1 MGILPFFTFFR
12 SSVYII
18 IALCVVW
25 LLFQNSVSS
34 HAHQFSVFFLF
45 CFFELY
51 GGIIGSV
58 VGENQHRM
66 LTWTLPHFR
75 KRLIVWSIIVGLF
88 SVVVWTAA
96 LTFAPLNASWSTILL
111 VNLGFYCIGFAFSG
125 GWSLNTNRPGLI
137 YKYRI
142 LIMLP
147 VLALTYSWQ
156 EVLAFGEQ
164 HKLGLALIAFAI
176 AIGTHYF
183 AFNQTTFRS
192 KPLSFFFWSLYSGFD
207 PQTQKIWQK
216 KKMMMRKA
224 STGVWHL
231 NHIGTGIYNWL
242 RAGQY
247 ENSGLDG
254 WRWPLSAFGAALAM
268 VFFFLGMT
276 TKFFG
281 LLNQSPYDFE
291 TRLKTIYHMIFYFD
305 QLDIMIVIQISL
317 SVFIGIC
324 IFIPYTSFSLKRGY
338 VYPLSRTRRM
348 WIQYSGLLVQNI
360 SFIAASIIVL
370 GVLGILSGAK
380 VGFVSKGNISLGIL
394 RVFGW
399 VVVLIPVCQ
408 WLQVK
413 YDLYGFHLYG
423 FQRTRRQIW
432 GVAFLILVM
441 ILAIVIAG
449 FTSLMRVWYPDLTL
463 TYEVPILFV
472 CFILLQWFLLA
483 RLKRYYATQ
492 DLI

>member
-1 MGILPFFTFFR
+1 MGVLPFFTFFR

-51 GGIIGSV
+51 GGIIGSI

-75 KRLIVWSIIVGLF
+75 KRLMIWSIIIGLF
-88 SVVVWTAA
+88 SVVVWTIV

-111 VNLGFYCIGFAFSG
+111 VNLSFYCIGFAFSG
-125 GWSLNTNRPGLI
+125 GWSLDTNRPGLI

-192 KPLSFFFWSLYSGFD
+192 KPFSFFFGSFYSGFD

-291 TRLKTIYHMIFYFD
+291 TVSKMIYHLIFYFH
-305 QLDIMIVIQISL
+305 QLDSNI
-317 SVFIGIC
+317 IGSIFGAMFFSIC
-324 IFIPYTSFSLKRGY
+324 MYLFIPPTSLKRGY
-338 VYPLSRTRRM
+338 VYPLSRTQRM
-348 WIQYSGLLVQNI
+348 WIRYSSLLLQNI
-360 SFIAASIIVL
+360 SFFAASILVL
-370 GVLGILSGAK
+370 GVLGILAGTK
-380 VGFVSKGNISLGIL
+380 IGFVSEGDMSLEIFCVLGW
-394 RVFGW
+394 W
-399 VVVLIPVCQ
+399 VVLLPILQ

-413 YDLYGFHLYG
+413 YDLYGF
-423 FQRTRRQIW
+423 QRTRRQI
-432 GVAFLILVM
+432 GGIAFLILGM
-441 ILAIVIAG
+441 ILAFGITG
-449 FTSLMRVWYPDLTL
+449 FISLMRVWYPDLML

-472 CFILLQWFLLA
+472 CFILLQWFLLV

-492 DLI
+492 DLV

>member
-1 MGILPFFTFFR
+1 MNILPFFTFLR
-12 SSVYII
+12 SPVYII

-25 LLFQNSVSS
+25 FLFQNSVSS
-34 HAHQFSVFFLF
+34 HAHRFSVYFLFYFFL
-45 CFFELY
+45 LY
-51 GGIIGSV
+51 GGIIGSIV
-58 VGENQHRM
+58 RENQYRM

-75 KRLIVWSIIVGLF
+75 KRLMIWAIIIGLF
-88 SVVVWTAA
+88 SIVVWTAA

-111 VNLGFYCIGFAFSG
+111 VNLGFYCLGFAFSG
-125 GWSLNTNRPGLI
+125 GWDLDTNRPGLI

-142 LIMLP
+142 LIGLLVL
-147 VLALTYSWQ
+147 VLAFSWQ

-164 HKLGLALIAFAI
+164 QKLGLAVVVFAI

-192 KPLSFFFWSLYSGFD
+192 KPFSFFFGSLYSGFD
-207 PQTQKIWQK
+207 PQTQKIRQK

-224 STGVWHL
+224 STRVWHL
-231 NHIGTGIYNWL
+231 NHIGTSIYNWL

-247 ENSGLDG
+247 ENSGLGG
-254 WRWPLSAFGAALAM
+254 WGWPFSAFGAALVM

-291 TRLKTIYHMIFYFD
+291 TVLKMIYHMVFYFD
-305 QLDIMIVIQISL
+305 QLDFRVAINISL
-317 SVFIGIC
+317 SVVFGMHMFI
-324 IFIPYTSFSLKRGY
+324 FFPAFFLKRGY
-338 VYPLSRTRRM
+338 VYPLSRTQQM
-348 WIQYSGLLVQNI
+348 CIQYSGLLVQNI
-360 SFIAASIIVL
+360 SFIAASILVL

-380 VGFVSKGNISLGIL
+380 IGFVSEGDISLRIL
-394 RVFGW
+394 RVLGW
-399 VVVLIPVCQ
+399 VVVLIPILQ
-408 WLQVK
+408 WWQFK
-413 YDLYGFHLYG
+413 YNLYG
-423 FQRTRRQIW
+423 FQRTRRQVW
-432 GVAFLILVM
+432 GVAFLILGLL
-441 ILAIVIAG
+441 LAFVIFG
-449 FTSLMRVWYPDLTL
+449 FAALMRDLYPDLAL

-472 CFILLQWFLLA
+472 CFILLQWFLLN

>member
-1 MGILPFFTFFR
+1 MNILPFFTFLR
-12 SSVYII
+12 RPAYII
-18 IALCVVW
+18 IALCVGW

-34 HAHQFSVFFLF
+34 HAHRFSVFFLF
-45 CFFELY
+45 LFIELY
-51 GGIIGSV
+51 GGIIGSI

-66 LTWTLPHFR
+66 LTWPLPHFR
-75 KRLIVWSIIVGLF
+75 KRLMIWSIIVGLF
-88 SVVVWTAA
+88 SVVAWTTA

-111 VNLGFYCIGFAFSG
+111 VNLSFYCIGFAFSG
-125 GWSLNTNRPGLI
+125 GWSLDTNRPGLI

-142 LIMLP
+142 LIMLT
-147 VLALTYSWQ
+147 VLALTYLWQ

-192 KPLSFFFWSLYSGFD
+192 KPFSFFFGSLYSGFD

-224 STGVWHL
+224 SAKVWHL
-231 NHIGTGIYNWL
+231 NHIGTSIYNWL

-268 VFFFLGMT
+268 VFIFLSMET
-276 TKFFG
+276 SFFG
-281 LLNQSPYDFE
+281 LLGRSPNDFE
-291 TRLKTIYHMIFYFD
+291 TISKMIYHMIFYFD
-305 QLDIMIVIQISL
+305 QLDSKIAINISF
-317 SVFIGIC
+317 SVCFGIW
-324 IFIPYTSFSLKRGY
+324 IFILFPSFFVKRGY
-338 VYPLSRTRRM
+338 VYPLSRIQRM
-348 WIQYSGLLVQNI
+348 RIQYCGLLVQNI

-380 VGFVSKGNISLGIL
+380 VGFVSEGNISLGIL

-399 VVVLIPVCQ
+399 VVVLIPIFQ

-413 YDLYGFHLYG
+413 YDLYE
-423 FQRTRRQIW
+423 FQRMRGYRW
-432 GVAFLILVM
+432 MFALVLPLM
-441 ILAIVIAG
+441 ILGIGIGG
-449 FTSLMRVWYPDLTL
+449 FTSLMRVWYPDLML
-463 TYEVPILFV
+463 TYEAPILFL

-492 DLI
+492 DLV

>member
-18 IALCVVW
+18 IALCAGW
-25 LLFQNSVSS
+25 FLFQNAVSS
-34 HAHQFSVFFLF
+34 HAHRFSLFFLF
-45 CFFELY
+45 FFFQLY
-51 GGIIGSV
+51 GGTIGSIV
-58 VGENQHRM
+58 RENQHRM

-75 KRLIVWSIIVGLF
+75 KRLMIWSIIVGLS
-88 SVVVWTAA
+88 SVIVWTAA
-96 LTFAPLNASWSTILL
+96 LTFAPLNASWSTIFL
-111 VNLGFYCIGFAFSG
+111 VNLEFYCLGFAFLG
-125 GWSLNTNRPGLI
+125 GWDLDTNRPGLI

-142 LIMLP
+142 LI
-147 VLALTYSWQ
+147 VLLVPALAYSWQ

-164 HKLGLALIAFAI
+164 QKLGLALIAFAI
-176 AIGTHYF
+176 AIGTHYY
-183 AFNQTTFRS
+183 AFNQTAFRR
-192 KPLSFFFWSLYSGFD
+192 KPFSFFVGSFYSGSD
-207 PQTQKIWQK
+207 PQTREIWRNNA
-216 KKMMMRKA
+216 MIMRKA
-224 STGVWHL
+224 STRVWHL
-231 NHIGTGIYNWL
+231 DHIGTGIFNWL

-247 ENSGLDG
+247 ENYGPGG
-254 WRWPLSAFGAALAM
+254 WRWPLSAFSTALVM
-268 VFFFLGMT
+268 IFVFLGME

-281 LLNQSPYDFE
+281 LLGRSPYDFE
-291 TRLKTIYHMIFYFD
+291 TVLKTLYHMIFYFD
-305 QLDIMIVIQISL
+305 QLDPKIALNISF
-317 SVFIGIC
+317 SVFFGIYM
-324 IFIPYTSFSLKRGY
+324 FMFFSSFFLKRGY
-338 VYPLSRTRRM
+338 VYPLARTQRM
-348 WIQYSGLLVQNI
+348 WIQYCGLLVQNI
-360 SFIAASIIVL
+360 SFVAASILVL
-370 GVLGILSGAK
+370 GVMGILSGAK
-380 VGFVSKGNISLGIL
+380 IGFVSEGDISLGIL

-449 FTSLMRVWYPDLTL
+449 FTSLMRVWYPDSML
-463 TYEVPILFV
+463 TYEAPILFV

-492 DLI
+492 DLV